1 MNETLCNPG
10 CQSDF
15 QWSPKTKI
23 KVITLPHHIGDKR
36 KPFEPIKTPNK
47 YMQPTQNAGKRV
59 GASYDWLT
67 DRMPMCRKFFFQPI
81 AQRTQAKPKESVLHV
96 TGHVP
101 KHVIRMDLSGV
112 LLSVIEVQTRTFTTT
127 CIISLF
133 HCQNCRRACNQNT
146 AHSGEV

>member
-1 MNETLCNPG
+1 MWEG
-10 CQSDF
+10 F
-15 QWSPKTKI
+15 RKI
-23 KVITLPHHIGDKR
+23 FLY
-36 KPFEPIKTPNK
+36 FEPSLLSKARP
-47 YMQPTQNAGKRV
+47 
-59 GASYDWLT
+59 
-67 DRMPMCRKFFFQPI
+67 
-81 AQRTQAKPKESVLHV
+81 PKESVLHV